1 MTDLEDK
8 ILKKNIPGKYTWW
21 DKDSDEEN
29 SLHDSDDDD
38 YNKDSTTDMQKVQK
52 WEEKEIPKPLQMA
65 MLNNLRTEQR
75 GAKHTGVKGV
85 MEDYKQAKKQAEL
98 DYEIECQYREAVI
111 ESITQ
116 GNALLPG
123 ETSISAASQNAVS
136 AARVRRDQADY
147 GNGMAKESDDI
158 AEDDEFL
165 RSYRD
170 ARLNQLRHA
179 VTYPTYGQ
187 LREVDAFEYAELVD
201 SIDQR
206 SYLVVHMYEPYVPA
220 CKRIN
225 NMLEELARRMTWAQ
239 VVRLHCFKANPN
251 FDPIAL
257 PVIMLYRGG
266 ELVDNFVKVT
276 DALPNDFK
284 VDDLQWLLENAGV
297 VNPESA
303 EGQKDFVVHTGV
315 EEDRETT
322 GRNTNGV
329 TVNRKVEVEEECD
342 SDDEDLEELMQGFVI
357 GAEGNVF
364 GL

>member
-1 MTDLEDK
+1 
-8 ILKKNIPGKYTWW
+8 
-21 DKDSDEEN
+21 
-29 SLHDSDDDD
+29 
-38 YNKDSTTDMQKVQK
+38 MQKVQN

-111 ESITQ
+111 DSITQ

-123 ETSISAASQNAVS
+123 ETSISAASKNAVE
-136 AARVRRDQADY
+136 AARLRRDQADY
-147 GNGMAKESDDI
+147 GNAEQDDV
-158 AEDDEFL
+158 AEDDEFM

-170 ARLNQLRHA
+170 ARLNQLKHA
-179 VTYPTYGQ
+179 VTYPTYGH
-187 LREVDAFEYAELVD
+187 LKEVDAIEYASLVD
-201 SIDQR
+201 EIDQR
-206 SYLVVHMYEPYVPA
+206 SYLVVHMYEPYVEG

-225 NMLEELARRMTWAQ
+225 NMLEDLARRMTWCQ
-239 VVRLHCFKANPN
+239 FVRLHCFKANPN

-266 ELVDNFVKVT
+266 ELVENFVKAT

-284 VDDLQWLLENAGV
+284 VADLQWLLENAGV
-297 VNPESA
+297 VDPESA
-303 EGQKDFVVHTGV
+303 EGRKDFEVSTGL
-315 EEDRETT
+315 EEGKETT

-329 TVNRKVEVEEECD
+329 TVNRKERAEEDLD
-342 SDDEDLEELMQGFVI
+342 SDDE
-357 GAEGNVF
+357 
-364 GL
+364 